1 MYLFPSWRKSKYTF
15 LKDNDDWLTVLFID
29 LFAIPG
35 TIVLARLR
43 KYVGS
48 ISPNGVSLVS
58 FLIFYLGVTLLF
70 VHPNSNVYFTLCFFL
85 SCVLDAMDGKL
96 ARLLWE
102 ESPFGGVVDQLF
114 DMLKHGL
121 GLILVGL
128 ALSVKLNNPYLLI
141 IILPHALFLGVG
153 HINFITR
160 TLQGCYTYPEEEV
173 SNENHKTKWQL
184 FCDKRGLTYNIYNQV
199 EVIYV
204 VILLIGINLQNPTLF
219 LLVGIYLRSILWIW
233 KKFLGINRWSGKVEQ
248 DA

>member
-1 MYLFPSWRKSKYTF
+1 MYLFPSYRKNRYPFIKS
-15 LKDNDDWLTVLFID
+15 NEVWLTVLVLDIV
-29 LFAIPG
+29 AIPG
-35 TIVLARLR
+35 TIFLAKLR

-48 ISPNGVSLVS
+48 ITPNGVGLVS
-58 FLIFYLGVTLLF
+58 FLIFYLGVALLF
-70 VHPNSNVYFTLCFFL
+70 VCPNSNAYFTLCFFL

-96 ARLLWE
+96 ARLLGE

-121 GLILVGL
+121 GLMLVGL
-128 ALSVKLNNPYLLI
+128 ALSAKLDNPYLLI
-141 IILPHALFLGVG
+141 IMLPHALFLGVG
-153 HINFITR
+153 HINYISR
-160 TLQGCYTYPEEEV
+160 TIQGCYTHPEEEV

-233 KKFLGINRWSGKVEQ
+233 KECRKNAVSTSTCP
-248 DA
+248 D